1 MRFFS
6 FNKDKLKKVKEN
18 KSVVTEQL
26 NDEDNESIF
35 MKNSKTIKDLIAS
48 DYIDFNES
56 FKYAP
61 IGEKYMKNLYVGIT
75 PAVANF
81 ASFLHP
87 LYNYS
92 DIDTSVFINPIPSE
106 VAKADLSKVRT
117 NLEME
122 YLTAGGSNNR
132 RDDMAV
138 KVEEAARLREEI
150 RDGHNKAY
158 NISIQSTLYA
168 DDIRELDN
176 SASKLKSLLGTKDI
190 GLKSATYIQEECFKS
205 NKPFLN
211 NQIGEWH
218 PFDKRSL
225 ACVFPFTSNNI
236 NHKNGVPIGFNKDN
250 GLPVIYDTFDRSLA
264 NYNMVIFA
272 KSGAGKSSF
281 IKELSSRSA
290 TFDNIQNI
298 AIDIEPE
305 YRDIAIIL
313 GGINID
319 IGRKSNTILNPFDI
333 SIEQVKSKI
342 TGRMINVI
350 SLQEKLNSVTSVIL
364 TMAKGF
370 TNNNSEYYNDLTRNI
385 IKDCVYECY
394 KYLEINDDVE
404 SIYEYRAN
412 ETLVNVKVKKEMPTL
427 SLWYKKLVEKS
438 ENNTTKTYTKYYDY
452 LLMVMKDFCKVTGG
466 TFTCFDGQSTVQL
479 SYDIPF
485 INFDLSQLNENTE
498 LPLAQHI
505 ICDFIWENL
514 VKPNNKGYKLRVL
527 IDEAWRMAKVINGE
541 PKFPEA
547 LEFLDKMFRRARKKN
562 TSSVIISQ
570 QFNEFY
576 NELTQSI
583 IKNADTKVFLPP
595 DDTSV
600 DDIQKVFHL
609 TDGEA
614 HYLKR
619 TKTGEALLKCGNT
632 SAKLDVE
639 IPQFE
644 MEFIETNQNKRSQAS

>member
-1 MRFFS
+1 MKFFS
-6 FNKDKLKKVKEN
+6 FKKEKPQKNNVNITTDKTDDNK
-18 KSVVTEQL
+18 
-26 NDEDNESIF
+26 ESIF
-35 MKNSKTIKDLIAS
+35 IKNNKKIKDLIAN
-48 DYIDFNES
+48 DYIDFGES
-56 FKYAP
+56 YKYAL
-61 IGEKYMKNLYVGIT
+61 IGEKYMKNMYVGIT
-75 PAVANF
+75 PAVADF
-81 ASFLHP
+81 ASFLHG

-92 DIDTSVFINPIPSE
+92 DIDTSVFIEPIPSE
-106 VAKADLSKVRT
+106 DAKADLSKVRT

-138 KVEEAARLREEI
+138 KIEEAARLRDEI

-158 NISIQSTLYA
+158 NVSIQSTLYA
-168 DDIRELDN
+168 DDLRELDN
-176 SASKLKSLLGTKDI
+176 STSKLKSLLGRQDL

-218 PFDKRSL
+218 TFDKRSL
-225 ACVFPFTSNNI
+225 ACIFPFTSNNI
-236 NHKNGVPIGFNKDN
+236 NHRNGVPIGFNKDN
-250 GLPVIYDTFDRSLA
+250 GLPIIYDTFDTSLA

-272 KSGAGKSSF
+272 KSGGGKSSF
-281 IKELSSRSA
+281 IKQLSSRSA
-290 TFDNIQNI
+290 TFDNIINI

-305 YRDIAIIL
+305 YRDIAVTL

-319 IGRKSNTILNPFDI
+319 IGRKSKTILNPFDI
-333 SIEQVKSKI
+333 SVEQVKSKI
-342 TGRMINVI
+342 TGRMIDIIN
-350 SLQEKLNSVTSVIL
+350 LQEKLNTVTSVIL

-370 TNNNSEYYNDLTRNI
+370 TNNNSKYYNDITRNI

-394 KYLEINDDVE
+394 KDLGIDDDVE
-404 SIYEYRAN
+404 SIYEYKTN
-412 ETLVNVKVKKEMPTL
+412 ETLLKVKTRKDMPTL
-427 SLWYKKLVEKS
+427 SLWYQKLQAKS
-438 ENNTTKTYTKYYDY
+438 ESNKKATYTEYYDY
-452 LLMVMKDFCKVTGG
+452 LIMVMKDFCKVAEGS
-466 TFTCFDGQSTVQL
+466 FTCFDGQSTVEL
-479 SYDIPF
+479 TYDLPF

-576 NELTQSI
+576 NDLTQSI

-600 DDIQKVFHL
+600 DDIKEVFHL
-609 TDGEA
+609 TDGETY
-614 HYLKR
+614 YLKR
-619 TKTGEALLKCGNT
+619 IRTGEALLKCGST

-644 MEFIETNQNKRSQAS
+644 MEFIETNQNKKSQAS